1 MAANNSVNLI
11 GRLVRDPE
19 MRVTQNAVEVASF
32 CLAVDNGY
40 GDNKSTAFIN
50 CVAWRKN
57 AVFIDKYFGKG
68 NMIAV
73 QGSLTTREYTDKNG
87 NKRTITEVT
96 VDSAAFCGG
105 KAEKPPADNDPYVP
119 PEIVDDED
127 LPF

>member
-19 MRVTQNAVEVASF
+19 MRVTQNANEVVSF

-40 GDNKSTAFIN
+40 GDNKRTAFIN
-50 CVAWRKN
+50 CVAWRKT
-57 AVFIDKYFGKG
+57 AVFIEKYFCKG
-68 NMIAV
+68 NMIAA
-73 QGSLTTREYTDKNG
+73 QGILDTREYTDKNG
-87 NKRTITEVT
+87 YKRTVTEVT

-105 KAEKPPADNDPYVP
+105 KAEKPPADNEPFVP
-119 PEIVDDED
+119 PEIEDDED